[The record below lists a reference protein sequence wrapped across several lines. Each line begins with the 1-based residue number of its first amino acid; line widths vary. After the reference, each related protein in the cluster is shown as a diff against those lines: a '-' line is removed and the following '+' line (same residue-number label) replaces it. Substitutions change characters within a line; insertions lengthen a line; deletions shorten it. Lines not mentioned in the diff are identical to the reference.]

1 MESVIDY
8 ELLSKLMKDGWSYP
22 IKGAGGGSGS
32 SLGDLGYTVTK
43 DSSTGA
49 IIQTYT
55 DGSKIVTQKNIDG
68 SITETTYVNDVAT
81 KTVTTVKNSDGSITV
96 APVVS

>member
-8 ELLSKLMKDGWSYP
+8 EVLSKLMKDGWSYP

-43 DSSTGA
+43 DPSTG
-49 IIQTYT
+49 IITCTYS
-55 DGSKIVTQKNIDG
+55 DGTKIVTQKNDDG
-68 SITETTYVNDVAT
+68 SITETTYVNDVVT

-96 APVVS
+96 TPITN